1 MDELKVLVHLFKK
14 NEDMCSMGMIR
25 LGCIAMVVICCL
37 NHGRAQEL
45 TRELEKFSIERQ
57 QRIHAFLAKH
67 PNQKIIEGG
76 RLLVDVSPFGTPIYK
91 KSHSNQQAAFTV
103 GADFL
108 KEGGGSFYELE
119 GEGML
124 IGVWEADVP
133 NSSHQ
138 EFGRRVSQR
147 DNPVF
152 AQGDHAT
159 HVIGTI
165 AAAGLNPLA
174 KGMSSRVQVDSY
186 DAANDDSELLNAAQK
201 GLLVSSHSYGVL
213 SGWDGGTWYGDA
225 AISPNEDWK
234 FGFYTAETRI
244 WDQIIFNNPQLLICK
259 SAGNDRGDSGP
270 GRPADGPYDCV
281 SDVATAKN
289 ILTIGAVS
297 GLSFRYSSPGDV
309 RMSDFS
315 SWGPTDDG
323 RIKPDIVAMGV
334 SVLSTFSQNN
344 GYGVLQG
351 TSMSTPNVSGSL
363 VLLQQMFHRLHGK
376 YMDAAT
382 LKGLVLHTAR
392 EAGTS
397 NGPDYQFGWGLAN
410 IDGAA
415 RFIKGVDSVNH
426 ILQTRTLEQ
435 DQELQIPIH
444 LTSGQKVKVT
454 IIWTDP
460 AGEVSPISL
469 DPTEV
474 KLVNDLNLVVQDD
487 LGNAFFPWVLEPS
500 NPSKAA
506 TQGINTRDNIEVV
519 EFIATTTGSHLVSI
533 SHIGTLRNQQ
543 QNFTLLVTKDGGMN
557 LPTSLRWRSGSTST
571 DFNDPNNWTVVE
583 SGLISSRPPDE
594 NTYVSIEAT
603 SNLELTG
610 RNIDCRG
617 LYISGN
623 GQLRIRSADTLRIRE
638 DIVIRSGLIEFQ
650 VPHLLVEGKPVS
662 SIVEGRIKVTK
673 SMTFN
678 SGRWRFSNTFL
689 NADSVFSLSSNI
701 DLNQATWQTNFFRL
715 DAPSRFTSNRSV
727 LLSQGDILLEGT
739 LAKTEGLSIKV
750 DRDISQARVTTSGG
764 VLPLDTLLLTGKVK
778 LMAEVK
784 ANVVQLSG
792 DIDISRDISSR
803 QWLIMPSSS
812 VNLGSNRGE
821 IGESITATG
830 VPSQHIVLTGD
841 GARLTS
847 PLNTKHCLDYL
858 QISGVDTG
866 GQAIFNAGVNST
878 SSNATG
884 WLFKKCDDVLF
895 ANMEVRYPCPNG
907 LTSIES
913 RSSGAPDQFAWLV
926 SPGGKTFD
934 QPVNYLSLP
943 LGEYEVSLTVSKN
956 SETHSNRFGFS
967 ITNTG
972 STLRKPVL
980 RREADL
986 IRVIGFSPNFM
997 WLRDGVLI
1005 EGQTGNLL
1013 RDTSPGKYN
1022 VIIFDNTCRFI
1033 SDTLEIE
1040 SVVTSIADPL
1050 MGSHSDEVAY
1060 PNPSHGNFK
1069 LKTSTEIFDIRVFNA
1084 AGIPIEVG
1092 YQKDQNGFVTI
1103 QLLDP
1108 VKGMYLLQYV
1118 DGKISRTI
1126 KIVVN

>member
-1 MDELKVLVHLFKK
+1 MR
-14 NEDMCSMGMIR
+14 SMGLIR
-25 LGCIAMVVICCL
+25 MGCVAVMVVCFL
-37 NHGRAQEL
+37 NRGHTQEL

-57 QRIHAFLAKH
+57 QRINAFLSLH

-91 KSHSNQQAAFTV
+91 KSHSNLQAAFTV

-108 KEGGGSFYELE
+108 KEEGGSFYELE

-133 NSSHQ
+133 NSSHD
-138 EFGRRVSQR
+138 EFSRRVSQR

-152 AQGDHAT
+152 TQGDHAT

-165 AAAGLNPLA
+165 AAAGLNPSA

-201 GLLVSSHSYGVL
+201 GLLISSHSYGVL

-244 WDQIIFNNPQLLICK
+244 WDQIIFDNPQLLICK

-270 GRPADGPYDCV
+270 GRPSDGPYDCV

-289 ILTIGAVS
+289 ILTVGAVS
-297 GLSFRYSSPGDV
+297 GLSSRYVGPSDV

-334 SVLSTFSQNN
+334 NVLSTFSQNN
-344 GYGVLQG
+344 GYGVLSG

-363 VLLQQMFHRLHGK
+363 VLLQQMYHRLHGK

-415 RFIKGVDSVNH
+415 RFIKGVDSVNN
-426 ILQTRTLEQ
+426 ILLTRTLAQ
-435 DQELQIPIH
+435 GQKLQIPIH
-444 LTSGQKVKVT
+444 LTSGQKTKVT

-487 LGNAFFPWVLEPS
+487 VGNTFFPWVLEPS

-519 EFIATTTGSHLVSI
+519 EFIASTTGSHLVSI
-533 SHIGTLRNQQ
+533 SHLGTLRNQR
-543 QNFTLLVTKDGGMN
+543 QNFTLFVTKIGSVN
-557 LPTSLRWRSGSTST
+557 PPVSLRWRSESSST

-583 SGLISSRPPDE
+583 SGVRSSLPPDE
-594 NTYVSIEAT
+594 NTYVSIET
-603 SNLELTG
+603 SSNLELTG
-610 RNIDCRG
+610 RHIDCRG
-617 LYISGN
+617 VYVTGS
-623 GQLRIRSADTLRIRE
+623 GQLRIRSEDTLRIRE

-650 VPHLLVEGKPVS
+650 VLHLLVEGKPVS

-678 SGRWRFSNTFL
+678 GGRWRFSNTVL
-689 NADSVFSLSSNI
+689 NADSVLSLSSTI
-701 DLNQATWQTNFFRL
+701 DLNRATWQANYFRL
-715 DAPSRFTSNRSV
+715 DAPSRFTANRSV
-727 LLSQGDILLEGT
+727 LLSRGDVILEGA
-739 LAKTEGLSIKV
+739 LAKTDGLTIKV
-750 DRDISQARVTTSGG
+750 DSDISQAKVTTSGG
-764 VLPLDTLLLTGKVK
+764 VLPLDTLHLIGKVT
-778 LMAEVK
+778 LMAEIE

-792 DIDISRDISSR
+792 DIDITSDLSSKR
-803 QWLIMPSSS
+803 WLILPSSTID
-812 VNLGSNRGE
+812 LGSNHGE
-821 IGESITATG
+821 IGQSITATG
-830 VPSQHIVLTGD
+830 APSQQIILAGD

-847 PLNTKHCLDYL
+847 PINAKHCLDYL
-858 QISGVDTG
+858 QISGVDVG

-878 SSNATG
+878 ASDASG
-884 WLFKKCDDVLF
+884 WIFKACDDVLF
-895 ANMEVRYPCPNG
+895 ADIEVKYPCPNG

-913 RSSGAPDQFAWLV
+913 RSSGSPDQFAWLV
-926 SPGGKTFD
+926 NPTSKTFD
-934 QPVNYLSLP
+934 QPINYLSLP
-943 LGEYEVSLTVSKN
+943 LGEYEAFLTVSKN
-956 SETHSNRFGFS
+956 GDTHSNRTKFA
-967 ITNTG
+967 IVNTG
-972 STLRKPVL
+972 STLRKPSL
-980 RREADL
+980 RRDGDL
-986 IRVIGFSPNFM
+986 IRVIGFSPNFV
-997 WLRDGVLI
+997 WQRDGAVL
-1005 EGQTGNLL
+1005 EGQTTNVL
-1013 RDTSPGKYN
+1013 RDTRPGKYN
-1022 VIIFDNTCRFI
+1022 VLVFDNFCRFI

-1040 SVVTSIADPL
+1040 EIVTSVDDLENAVDL
-1050 MGSHSDEVAY
+1050 DAEVY
-1060 PNPSHGNFK
+1060 PNPSKGKFSFH
-1069 LKTSTEIFDIRVFNA
+1069 SETEVFEIRIFNS
-1084 AGIPIEVG
+1084 AGTPIDFS
-1092 YQKDQNGFVTI
+1092 YRINGKHNIDVEITH
-1103 QLLDP
+1103 P
-1108 VKGMYLLQYV
+1108 VNGMYLINYV
-1118 DGKISRTI
+1118 SGTSSKSSKII
-1126 KIVVN
+1126 IQ